1 MSQVHAMIR
10 EGWEKTDQA
19 YQAEKHAQLLQA
31 LAGLLV
37 PHLGELI
44 QSKAKSALND
54 FMLSDEFHNTLGRMV
69 DAKVTL
75 ALNTLNDFT
84 LSDEFHNTLNRM
96 VTGAINDL
104 NDRDADG
111 VRALVREEL
120 ENQADDFDNRVNQ
133 LIDDRDLV
141 DQDDL
146 EQAIRDID
154 VEELLQDQELVTCDK
169 LEDFVHTNDL
179 EDRLAEYLGTFAQGD
194 TMREKIQDALQEMN
208 FSVSVSRY

>member
-1 MSQVHAMIR
+1 MSYVHEMIR

-19 YQAEKHAQLLQA
+19 YQAEKHAQLLEV
-31 LAGLLV
+31 LAGLLA

-54 FMLSDEFHNTLGRMV
+54 FMLSDEFHRVLDRMV
-69 DAKVTL
+69 EDKAKRAV
-75 ALNTLNDFT
+75 D
-84 LSDEFHNTLNRM
+84 
-96 VTGAINDL
+96 DL
-104 NDRDADG
+104 NARDSDG
-111 VRALVREEL
+111 VRAIVRDEL
-120 ENQADDFDNRVNQ
+120 DNQSDDFDNRVNE

-154 VEELLQDQELVTCDK
+154 VDELLQDQELVTCDK